1 MAERKRRTSPVKSIN
16 TNPSTPK
23 NRIGKV
29 IKTEVIYSEPSKN
42 SSFLGAVLAG
52 DIVDIVD
59 TTYYSDGWI
68 KIKKNIVNV
77 IGYVNRDSIV

>member
-1 MAERKRRTSPVKSIN
+1 MAERKRRTIKTTKAASSMPE
-16 TNPSTPK
+16 

-29 IKTEVIYSEPSKN
+29 IKTEVIYSEPSKD
-42 SSFLGAVLAG
+42 SPFLGAAMAG

-68 KIKKNIVNV
+68 KIKKNIINV
-77 IGYVNRDSIV
+77 VGYINRDSVI